1 MAKNTKQDLI
11 SLTLR
16 KEWKDYGLRASDISV
31 NGVKLNHYVLT
42 QNGKFVNMFSNLYHV
57 LPNQDVIEIADRVA
71 KKQGADFLSPLTDR
85 GVSRRQRRRW
95 FNTGTFGAEHSNV
108 WSDALGTRM
117 IANYVFPEK
126 QDITGAG
133 DFVQF
138 GFSCRNGI
146 DKMTAFSVSPM
157 TVRMACDNV
166 MFHLATVE
174 THSESREASWE
185 TGRKEIVDK
194 TEVLIAQ
201 KAKIDMAK
209 VDFSHTG
216 TRKLHFKGLT
226 LDFVDEAIKRIQ
238 TSHKSLLKRYRE
250 MVDLKLAHVQALAL
264 YKQMPQVVLKDLPY
278 LQGIYG
284 KANGRTILEKVNIL
298 ERKDPKDKLAPKQH
312 PFVWDVFNDITN
324 SLTFAERRAFNR
336 NLESYRHLDKILV
349 QA

>member
-1 MAKNTKQDLI
+1 MAKNTKKDSI

-16 KEWKDYGLRASDISV
+16 KEWKDYGLCASDIV
-31 NGVKLNHYVLT
+31 INGTKLNHYVLT
-42 QNGKFVNMFSNLYHV
+42 QNGQFVNMFSNLYHV
-57 LPNQDVIEIADRVA
+57 LPNQDVIKIADRVA
-71 KKQGADFLSPLTDR
+71 KKQGADFLSPLSER

-95 FNTGTFGAEHSNV
+95 FSTNTFGAEHSNV

-166 MFHLATVE
+166 MFHLASTE
-174 THSESREASWE
+174 THSESRVPSWE
-185 TGRKEIVDK
+185 AGRKEIVDK

-201 KAKIDMAK
+201 KAKIDASK
-209 VDFSHTG
+209 IDFSQTG

-226 LDFVDEAIKRIQ
+226 LEFVDEAIKRIQ
-238 TSHKSLLKRYRE
+238 NSHKSLLKRYRE
-250 MVDLKLAHVQALAL
+250 MVDLKLAHVQAQELF
-264 YKQMPQVVLKDLPY
+264 KQMPQVVLKDLPY
-278 LQGIYG
+278 LQGVYG

-298 ERKDPKDKLAPKQH
+298 ERKDPKDKTAKPAH
-312 PFVWDVFNDITN
+312 PLLWDVFNDITN

-336 NLESYRHLDKILV
+336 NLESYRHLDRILV